1 MKNPTSSYTIL
12 VLDDHPV
19 VLEGIKRLLSADS
32 DMQVEGVTHSSEL
45 FQLLEQ
51 GRCFQLFILDL
62 ELPDTDGFEAMATI
76 RSHCPEAAIL
86 IYTMHEE
93 PWILARLAR
102 LNIQGV
108 VSKSSA
114 VEELSKAVEAIRN
127 GQNYYNETFV
137 ELLAQLQQQGTPD
150 DVPGPT
156 FSLSDREQEVLRC
169 ISEGLTTSEIAE
181 RLFISQNTV
190 GTYRRRLMT
199 KLGAHNVA
207 QLIANG
213 RKYPEKDFN

>member
-19 VLEGIKRLLSADS
+19 VLEGIKRLLSAEP
-32 DMQVEGVTHSSEL
+32 DMQVEGVTHSSQL
-45 FQLLEQ
+45 FRLLEQ
-51 GRCFQLFILDL
+51 GRRFQLFILDL

-137 ELLAQLQQQGTPD
+137 ELLAQLQQQGGA
-150 DVPGPT
+150 DVSGPT

-169 ISEGLTTSEIAE
+169 ISEGLTTNEIAE

-199 KLGAHNVA
+199 KLNAHNVA

-213 RKYPEKDFN
+213 RKYID

>member
-19 VLEGIKRLLSADS
+19 VLEGIKRLLAADA
-32 DMQVEGVTHSSEL
+32 DLLVEGVTHSSEL

-62 ELPDTDGFEAMATI
+62 ELPDTDGFEVMATI
-76 RSHCPEAAIL
+76 RSHCPEVAIL

-137 ELLAQLQQQGTPD
+137 ELLAQLQQHGGA

-181 RLFISQNTV
+181 CLFISQNTV

-199 KLGAHNVA
+199 KLNAHNVA

-213 RKYPEKDFN
+213 RKYLEKD

>member
-19 VLEGIKRLLSADS
+19 VLEGIKRLLSAEP
-32 DMQVEGVTHSSEL
+32 DMQVEGVTHSSQL
-45 FQLLEQ
+45 FRLLEQ
-51 GRCFQLFILDL
+51 GRRFQLFILDL
-62 ELPDTDGFEAMATI
+62 ELPDIDGFEAMATI

-114 VEELSKAVEAIRN
+114 VDELSKAVEAIRN

-137 ELLAQLQQQGTPD
+137 ELLAQLQQQGASD

-169 ISEGLTTSEIAE
+169 ISEGLTTNEIAE

-199 KLGAHNVA
+199 KLNAHNVA

-213 RKYPEKDFN
+213 RKYID